1 MSRVVSRL
9 RQEAGMTLMELMT
22 AISIGMV
29 VLLGMFALLDGSVR
43 MNTNVMSKTD
53 AMQRGRIA
61 LDVLTQELRSQ
72 VCLPNLAAPAVV
84 PDVTTANTVVFYSDF
99 SEGDGTVAPTKRR
112 LSYDPAT
119 GNITTA
125 VYRVNG
131 AIVEPRPGDFPGAPS
146 ETLLRLESAGL
157 QVDSDDRPVPFLRYY
172 AYEWV
177 EVAGGTPR
185 PEATLELTPPIDANE
200 ARRVAR
206 IDVSV
211 VANPLGGDDRTKGVD
226 LTDQIM
232 VRHSDPNLAKWDPAN
247 PSLPDPRCV

>member
-1 MSRVVSRL
+1 MSRL

-29 VLLGMFALLDGSVR
+29 VLLGMFALLDSSVR

-72 VCLPNLAAPAVV
+72 VCLSNLAGPAIV
-84 PDVTTANTVVFYSDF
+84 PDVTTANTVEFYSDF
-99 SEGDGTVAPTKRR
+99 SEGDGTVAPTKRK
-112 LSYDPAT
+112 LSYDPGT
-119 GNITTA
+119 GKVTTA
-125 VYRVNG
+125 IYYADPGVL
-131 AIVEPRPGDFPGAPS
+131 EPRSDQFSDAPS
-146 ETLLRLESAGL
+146 ETLLRLENAGL
-157 QVDSDDRPVPFLRYY
+157 QRDAGGNPIPFLKYY
-172 AYEWV
+172 AYEWKDV
-177 EVAGGTPR
+177 GDGTKR
-185 PEATLELTPPIDANE
+185 PMATLPLIPPIDANE

-206 IDVSV
+206 IDVSI
-211 VANPLGGDDRTKGVD
+211 VAKPIGSHSPTKGVD

-232 VRHSDPNLAKWDPAN
+232 ARHSDPNLAKWDPAN

>member
-1 MSRVVSRL
+1 MPDLVSRL

-29 VLLGMFALLDGSVR
+29 VVLAMFALLDGSVR

-72 VCLPNLAAPAVV
+72 VCLPNLAAPAIV
-84 PDVTTANTVVFYSDF
+84 PDVTTADTVVFYSDF
-99 SEGDGTVAPTKRR
+99 SEGDGTEPPTKRK
-112 LSYDPAT
+112 LSYDPGT
-119 GNITTA
+119 GNVTTA
-125 VYRVNG
+125 IYRTDV
-131 AIVEPRPGDFPGAPS
+131 VEPVPDDFPVAPS
-146 ETLLRLESAGL
+146 ETMLRLENAGL
-157 QVDSDDRPVPFLRYY
+157 QRDGVVPFLRYY
-172 AYEWV
+172 AYQWV
-177 EVAGGTPR
+177 PVQGQPPR
-185 PEATLELTPPIDANE
+185 PEATLELIPPIDANE

-211 VANPLGGDDRTKGVD
+211 VANPIGSDDRTKGVD

-232 VRHSDPNLAKWDPAN
+232 ARHSDPNLAKWDPAN

>member
-1 MSRVVSRL
+1 MPELMSRL

-72 VCLPNLAAPAVV
+72 VCLPNLAGPAIV

-99 SEGDGTVAPTKRR
+99 SEGDGTVPPTKRK

-119 GNITTA
+119 GNVTTA
-125 VYRVNG
+125 IYRVGDDN
-131 AIVEPRPGDFPGAPS
+131 VEPESGDFPDAPS
-146 ETLLRLESAGL
+146 QTLLRLENAGL
-157 QVDSDDRPVPFLRYY
+157 QRDGAVPFLRYY
-172 AYEWV
+172 AYQWV
-177 EVAGGTPR
+177 EVEGQTPR

-200 ARRVAR
+200 ARRIAR

-211 VANPLGGDDRTKGVD
+211 VANPLGNDRTKGVD

-232 VRHSDPNLAKWDPAN
+232 ARHSDPNLAKWDPAN